1 MLLIVIGIG
10 LYYNVI
16 IAWIIYYLIEV
27 FISLPTGR
35 LPWTTCGNR
44 WTIENLKIVDEPFF
58 SSWNTENCMDINSEQ
73 ENDSIQANSST
84 STAPQEFFSRKMLEL
99 SPGIDQV
106 VFVEDPPLLYNYH
119 SQIGEVRLEL
129 AGCLVLAWF
138 IVFLALIKGVKSL
151 GKAVYFTAIFP
162 YVILTVLLCFGLSL
176 DGAVAGILY
185 YVTPRLDRLTD
196 VQGEKNCPF
205 CKGSFKPFLLLV
217 M

>member
-1 MLLIVIGIG
+1 
-10 LYYNVI
+10 
-16 IAWIIYYLIEV
+16 
-27 FISLPTGR
+27 
-35 LPWTTCGNR
+35 
-44 WTIENLKIVDEPFF
+44 
-58 SSWNTENCMDINSEQ
+58 MDINSEQ
-73 ENDSIQANSST
+73 GNDSIQANSST

-106 VFVEDPPLLYNYH
+106 EFVEDPPLLYLT
-119 SQIGEVRLEL
+119 QIGGVRPEL

-196 VQGEKNCPF
+196 VQVDKIV
-205 CKGSFKPFLLLV
+205 SFAKVLLQTYCS